1 MSTSVSLPETM
12 TVIELAQPGGP
23 EVLRPATRPV
33 PTPGLGEVLV
43 RVQAVSINPVDTKV
57 RRNGPL
63 PTLPAVL
70 GWDVSGEVVAVG
82 PFVNEFA
89 VGDEVFGMLAFPE
102 QPGAYAEYVL
112 ARAGDITIKPA
123 ALSHADAA
131 AMTLAALT
139 AEQALE
145 KMDLRA
151 GQRILI
157 HAGAG
162 GVGHY
167 AVQLARARGAHVI
180 ATASAHNMDFVRS
193 LGADE
198 VIDYRARP
206 FEEQVQ
212 GLDAVLDTVGGD
224 TATRSLEVL
233 RPGGWLV
240 CIAAQPDAARAQTLG
255 VHAARILVYPSR
267 AGLNT
272 LVKLV
277 AAGRLRSHVSR
288 TFPLAQVA
296 DAHRAQETGRT
307 VGKLVL
313 TVP

>member
-1 MSTSVSLPETM
+1 MSTALPQTM

-23 EVLRPATRPV
+23 EVLRPAVRPV

-43 RVQAVSINPVDTKV
+43 RVRAVSINPVDTKV
-57 RRNGPL
+57 RANGPL

-82 PFVNEFA
+82 PFVRDF
-89 VGDEVFGMLAFPE
+89 VPGDEVFGMLAFPE

-112 ARAGDITIKPA
+112 ARAGDIARKPA
-123 ALSHADAA
+123 ALSHEDAA

-139 AEQALE
+139 AEQALDT
-145 KMDLRA
+145 MDLRA

-180 ATASAHNMDFVRS
+180 ATASAPNVEFVRS

-206 FEEQVQ
+206 FEDQVQ
-212 GLDAVLDTVGGD
+212 GVDAVLDTVGGD
-224 TATRSLEVL
+224 TADRSLPLV
-233 RPGGWLV
+233 RPGGWV
-240 CIAAQPDAARAQTLG
+240 VSIAAQPDAARAQALG
-255 VHAARILVYPSR
+255 VHATRILVFPSR
-267 AGLNT
+267 AQLND
-272 LVKLV
+272 LAKLV
-277 AAGRLRSHVSR
+277 EAGQLRSHVSR